1 MDLPDNETLKQLAE
15 AEQAAAF
22 EYKDQTGT
30 DVKGFATTGES
41 SGMGPYTQS
50 EVMAKRDNFFHSCWM
65 RMKQLHLDMAR
76 DMTEI
81 ELYIA
86 NLPIGPEVEEDEPD
100 EDDTIL

>member
-1 MDLPDNETLKQLAE
+1 MDLPDNDTLRKLAE
-15 AEQAAAF
+15 AEKTAMNEF
-22 EYKDQTGT
+22 RDEIDSSFTS
-30 DVKGFATTGES
+30 TGEY
-41 SGMGPYTQS
+41 PKLNIQDQS

-86 NLPIGPEVEEDEPD
+86 NLPIGPEEEEDEPD

>member
-1 MDLPDNETLKQLAE
+1 MDLPDNETLRKLAE
-15 AEQAAAF
+15 AEIGQNRSQTVSQGQAV
-22 EYKDQTGT
+22 TGSI
-30 DVKGFATTGES
+30 GFATTG
-41 SGMGPYTQS
+41 GS

-86 NLPIGPEVEEDEPD
+86 NLPIGPEEPEDEPD
-100 EDDTIL
+100 NDDTIL